1 MAKQLE
7 YKHTLATRWLH
18 WVNFPLLAMMVW
30 SGLLIYWA
38 YPAYGLWIGGYEV
51 FHFFPA
57 GFFEFLGVPYRLAEG
72 LRLHF
77 FFMWLFAANGVAY
90 VLHLAVSGEWR
101 SIVPVPGSIG
111 RAGRVVLR
119 DLKIIKTAPPQ
130 GKYNDAQ
137 RIAYTA
143 AIVMAAGSLLT
154 GVAIYK
160 PLQASL
166 LTSVFG
172 GYEWA
177 RWFHFWLTMGFVM
190 FFVVHVIQVLLAGW
204 RNFRSMVSGY
214 DVVDVEDEAK
224 TAI

>member
-90 VLHLAVSGEWR
+90 VLYLAVSGEWR

-214 DVVDVEDEAK
+214 DLVDVEEESK

>member
-90 VLHLAVSGEWR
+90 VLYLAVSGEWR